1 MMTSRTNNI
10 YGIHLYPLQ
19 TIGLLNEKNN
29 ENKNK
34 KMQKLKTLIN
44 DLPYELQKSIFDYLK
59 IELWYEEYQKDLQLH
74 ISKKLN
80 IYKIKPWIPRILANK
95 QFTEYCIQKDKNFE
109 YIWEESKIKN
119 IKSFKLLN
127 KGDSFALSLLFIH
140 YH

>member
-1 MMTSRTNNI
+1 MIITSRTNSI

-19 TIGLLNEKNN
+19 TIDLLNEKNN
-29 ENKNK
+29 EIKNK
-34 KMQKLKTLIN
+34 KIKTLIN

-59 IELWYEEYQKDLQLH
+59 IELWYEEFQKDLQLH

-80 IYKIKPWIPRILANK
+80 IYKIRPWIPHILSNQK
-95 QFTEYCIQKDKNFE
+95 FTEYCIQKDKNSE
-109 YIWEESKIKN
+109 YIWEDTKIKN
-119 IKSFKLLN
+119 KKHFSLLN

>member
-1 MMTSRTNNI
+1 MIITSRTNSI

-19 TIGLLNEKNN
+19 TIDLLNEKNN
-29 ENKNK
+29 EIKNK
-34 KMQKLKTLIN
+34 KIKTLIN

-59 IELWYEEYQKDLQLH
+59 IELWYEEFQKDLQLH

-80 IYKIKPWIPRILANK
+80 IYKIRPWIPHILSNQK
-95 QFTEYCIQKDKNFE
+95 FTEYCIQKDKNFE
-109 YIWEESKIKN
+109 YIWEDTKIKN
-119 IKSFKLLN
+119 KKHFSLLN